1 MRPAKRE
8 TLLTCV
14 SLLLLLAAASSAC
27 AAETH
32 VFDPVLSLTG
42 GCTTSEVD
50 PVPDPGCPQE
60 EEHRFSSPRS
70 VTTDIYGDIY
80 VASFGNE
87 SEHGAEGRIDV
98 FDSKGFFLTEIPDP
112 NGPKNLAV
120 DSEGNLYVF
129 NYRAI
134 GASIEEVARYSPTAY
149 DPEAGNIKYGSSVQV
164 APGQGA
170 SLTGLAI
177 NRLNDN
183 LFVHFGRH
191 ITEYSSAAKGNE
203 VIDEEIGKGILRI
216 DAPTMGLAVDA
227 AHERIYATDHRSSPD
242 NFVIRALELAPPHA
256 LVQTIDGSTTPAGKF
271 PEGRLSV
278 AVDEDTGHVFVFDEF
293 AKVVYEF
300 TEEGQYVSTIEHSFE
315 PVFGNEISIDNGAKS
330 PNGAEN
336 PVGRYLFVP
345 SKPSGVGHS
354 LAFGPQPPIGPP
366 VVESVSFAEVT
377 QTEAELQATINPE
390 GLPTEYLFEY
400 TTKQDFEE
408 EGFAGAQVA
417 GAGELSGGNLGI
429 EVSAPAVGLSPQTSY
444 VFRVVATN
452 EEGSD
457 EGEDRFSTYLES
469 EPPPVCPN
477 ETLRTGLSALLPD
490 CRVYELVTPADTNSR
505 TPTGVWHLGTY
516 FATREASPSG
526 EKVSFRVEG
535 GSLPG
540 FEGTGSLAGDP
551 YLATRGPSGWTT
563 TAAGPNGTEAAAPLL
578 GSTSSDQGFSFWS
591 TGGGPGS
598 AAVEGKETNYI
609 HYPDG
614 HSALVGRGSIAD
626 ELAAEGKLISEGG
639 GHIVFVNSNAAG
651 DTPIQLE
658 PNAPPNGTRAIYDR
672 TPDETTHVVSLLP
685 GDVTPAAGENAF
697 YEGSS
702 LDGKGIAFKL
712 GKTLSSGPLYI
723 RYNDEKTYEVADEAT
738 FAGIVEGGKRVFY
751 LKGGDLYAFDVESE
765 ETTRF
770 TESGDITVVN
780 VSADGSAAYV
790 VSPSILTKE
799 ANPNGAVAQVGKENL
814 YFSREGEI
822 SFVGTVTKQDV
833 EGEGGIGL
841 DNWVPHVASFGEA
854 GEEPSRTTS
863 NGDALLFE
871 SRAALDGYDP
881 EGHVEIYRYD
891 SSGEELDC
899 LSCNPTEAPA
909 SGRASLESISI
920 FFDDPEPFS
929 AFGFVNNLRPD
940 GRRAFFQSTEALVP
954 GDTDGLQDV
963 YEWEAQGVGSCER
976 PEGCIYLIS
985 SGQSARADYIYAVS
999 DSGDD
1004 VFFRTSDLLLPAD
1017 NDETPSIYDARVGGG
1032 FPEGAE
1038 EECVAEGCRESLIP
1052 GPTLPTPAAP
1062 AIGADDNVPVGKKCP
1077 NGKHKVTKNGRT
1089 DCVKKKH
1096 HKHRHHRAGSK
1107 QKGAGK

>member
-1 MRPAKRE
+1 MQLAKRW
-8 TLLTCV
+8 TLLTCI
-14 SLLLLLAAASSAC
+14 SLLLLLAATSHAC

-32 VFDPVLSLTG
+32 VFDPILSLTG
-42 GCTTSEVD
+42 GCTISEID

-60 EEHRFSSPRS
+60 QEHPFSSPRS
-70 VTTDIYGDIY
+70 VATDIYGDIY
-80 VASFGNE
+80 VANFGSE
-87 SEHGAEGRIDV
+87 SEHGAKGRIDV
-98 FDSKGFFLTEIPDP
+98 FESNGLFITEVEDSS
-112 NGPKNLAV
+112 GPKNLAV
-120 DSEGNLYVF
+120 DSKGNLYVF

-134 GASIEEVARYSPTAY
+134 GANIEEVARYSPLTYNPGAK
-149 DPEAGNIKYGSSVQV
+149 EIKYGSAVQV
-164 APGQGA
+164 APGQGG
-170 SLTGLAI
+170 SITGLAI
-177 NRLNDN
+177 NRVNDH
-183 LFVHFGRH
+183 LFVHFGSH
-191 ITEYSSAAKGNE
+191 ITEYGSAAEGNK
-203 VIDEEIGKGILRI
+203 VVDETIGKGILRV
-216 DAPTMGLAVDA
+216 DAPTMGLSVDA
-227 AHERIYATDHRSSPD
+227 ANGRIYATDHRTSPD
-242 NFVIRALELAPPHA
+242 NFVIRAVELAAPHA
-256 LVQTIDGSTTPAGKF
+256 PVQTIDGSTTPAGKF
-271 PEGRLSV
+271 AEGNLSV
-278 AVDEDTGHVFVFDEF
+278 AVDEGTGHVFVFDEN

-300 TEEGQYVSTIEHSFE
+300 TEEGQYVSTIKHSFG
-315 PVFGNEISIDNGAKS
+315 PVFGNEIAVDNGPKS
-330 PNGAEN
+330 PNGALN
-336 PVGRYLFVP
+336 PVGRYLYVP
-345 SKPSGVGHS
+345 SGQSGIGHS
-354 LAFGPQPPIGPP
+354 FAFGPQPLIGPP
-366 VVESVSFAEVT
+366 VVESVSFADVT
-377 QTEAELQATINPE
+377 QAETELQATINPE
-390 GLPTEYLFEY
+390 GLPTEYVFEY
-400 TTKQDFEE
+400 TTQESFEAK
-408 EGFAGAQVA
+408 GFAGAQP
-417 GAGELSGGNLGI
+417 AGEGEISGGNLGI
-429 EVSAPAVGLSPQTSY
+429 EVSASAAGLSPGTSY

-452 EEGSD
+452 EEGAD
-457 EGEDRFSTYLES
+457 EGEDHFTTYLTPGPAPE
-469 EPPPVCPN
+469 CAN
-477 ETLRTGLSALLPD
+477 GALRTGLSALLPD
-490 CRVYELVTPADTNSR
+490 CRAYELVTPADTNSR

-551 YLATRGPSGWTT
+551 YVATRGPSGWTT

-609 HYPDG
+609 QYPDG

-639 GHIVFVNSNAAG
+639 GHIIFVNSNAAG

-685 GDVTPAAGENAF
+685 GNGTPAAGENAF
-697 YEGSS
+697 YEGVS

-712 GKTLSSGPLYI
+712 GKTLSSGPLYL

-765 ETTRF
+765 EATRF
-770 TESGDITVVN
+770 TESGDVTVVN

-790 VSPSILTKE
+790 VSPSVLTKA
-799 ANPNGAVAQVGKENL
+799 ANPNEAVAKVGEENL
-814 YFSREGEI
+814 YLSREGEI
-822 SFVGTVTKQDV
+822 SFVGIVTKQDV

-841 DNWVPHVASFGEA
+841 ENWVPHVASFGEA
-854 GEEPSRTTS
+854 GEEPSRTTP

-881 EGHVEIYRYD
+881 EGHIEIYRYD
-891 SSGEELDC
+891 SLGEELDC

-909 SGRASLESISI
+909 TGRASLESIST
-920 FFDDPEPFS
+920 FFDDPQPFS

-976 PEGCIYLIS
+976 AEGCIYLIS
-985 SGQSARADYIYAVS
+985 SGQSARTDYLYAVS
-999 DSGDD
+999 DSGND
-1004 VFFRTSDLLLPAD
+1004 VFVRTSDLLLLSD

-1032 FPEGAE
+1032 FSEGVE
-1038 EECVAEGCRESLIP
+1038 EECVAEGCRGGLIP
-1052 GPTLPTPAAP
+1052 GPALPTPAAP
-1062 AIGADDNVPVGKKCP
+1062 AISADDNVPGAKRCP
-1077 NGKHKVTKNGRT
+1077 KGKHKITKNGETR
-1089 DCVKKKH
+1089 CVKKNH
-1096 HKHRHHRAGSK
+1096 HKPKHHRAGSK
-1107 QKGAGK
+1107 QRGAGR